1 MKQAMKKHNEE
12 ESMMQHGPSFFF
24 PKINRQKGPLD
35 IVAYPNRI
43 ALQTGTITLRATKSN
58 R

>member
-1 MKQAMKKHNEE
+1 MKQAMKKHDEE
-12 ESMMQHGPSFFF
+12 ESMMQHGPFFF
-24 PKINRQKGPLD
+24 LKINRQKGPLD

-43 ALQTGTITLRATKSN
+43 ALRRGTITLRATKRN